1 MVSIREIRRIFSTVA
16 PERQLTPEAME
27 EIQNRASMLIAQLAK
42 VSNEIADLETKKCR
56 LKGQHV
62 QRAFLIMMNY
72 ITLERKIM
80 NEQND
85 EETETKS
92 LNMDEVMNKWTEGI
106 RQNTL
111 PIESI
116 LVLERIFRF
125 LINDY
130 GPVIVST
137 ICSNELQLFEQMTGK
152 ATTDAIPEIQTEEE

>member
-1 MVSIREIRRIFSTVA
+1 
-16 PERQLTPEAME
+16 
-27 EIQNRASMLIAQLAK
+27 
-42 VSNEIADLETKKCR
+42 
-56 LKGQHV
+56 
-62 QRAFLIMMNY
+62 
-72 ITLERKIM
+72 
-80 NEQND
+80 
-85 EETETKS
+85 
-92 LNMDEVMNKWTEGI
+92 MNKWTEGI